1 MESKVM
7 SKLFQVRYTVADK
20 SVAHE
25 HYTEKGAK
33 QDAKALSKVIGN
45 AMMGEIDVAED
56 NTQSMVRIWEFTGG
70 EMGKPIKR
78 EGAPSP
84 VEIVKT
90 AEDTRVTEGKAEKKP
105 KAPKLTDEEKIAKIK
120 ADAEEKLKAISE
132 GTFVLPVKGRKAG
145 TAPKKPRV
153 ETDRVAKLVEELKC
167 SERAAKIISGAQLNA
182 TGRRVRVALAII
194 NAEGPIMASKIVSD
208 LNATGKEDRTVEIDD
223 VMGAVR
229 HINFLFSREDQ
240 LLRITIKDRDD
251 GDKKLNLVPV
261 KIDYE
266 DVDDEVEPPKTGEA
280 AA

>member
-1 MESKVM
+1 MA
-7 SKLFQVRYTVADK
+7 KLFQVRYSVGDK

-56 NTQSMVRIWEFTGG
+56 GTQEMARIWEFTGG
-70 EMGKPIKR
+70 EMGRPIKR
-78 EGAPSP
+78 EGPPSP
-84 VEIVKT
+84 VEVVKS
-90 AEDTRVTEGKAEKKP
+90 AEDTRITEGKVEKKP
-105 KAPKLTDEEKIAKIK
+105 KAPRLSDEEKIAKIK

-145 TAPKKPRV
+145 TAAPKKPRV

-167 SERAAKIISGAQLNA
+167 SERAAKIIAGTQMNA

-194 NAEGPIMASKIVSD
+194 NAEGPIMASQIVND

-229 HINFLFSREDQ
+229 HMNFLFSREDQ
-240 LLRITIKDRDD
+240 LLRITIKDRDN

-266 DVDDEVEPPKTGEA
+266 DTDDEEEPPKSGDEA